1 MKNTFVYTAIA
12 AMLYLTPFMAQAQEP
27 PMDSLTPEQS
37 APPVTPPPPKPAWM
51 EYKNPYVGEQNDLS
65 NPNRSTEEIMS
76 WTRDMTTNALTFT
89 PEELNEKIAGLQKNF
104 SKPGWVDYQVYMKDS
119 RFIEMIGQ
127 KRYNASTIVDG
138 DMVIKASGP
147 MAGAYRWVVEVP
159 LLVTFHEVNR
169 AGVSM
174 PVTSGNF
181 RLKIQIGRV
190 GKEEG
195 KDGMKIDSWQMITTA
210 RRTR

>member
-1 MKNTFVYTAIA
+1 MKNTFVYTALA
-12 AMLYLTPFMAQAQEP
+12 AMLCLSPFMVQAQDLSIE
-27 PMDSLTPEQS
+27 SVVPEQA

-51 EYKNPYVGEQNDLS
+51 EYKNPYVGEQNNLS

-76 WTRDMTTNALTFT
+76 WTRDMTTNALTFE
-89 PEELNEKIAGLQKNF
+89 PDELNTKIAALKANF
-104 SKPGWVDYQVYMKDS
+104 SNPGWADYGVYMKDS
-119 RFIEMIGQ
+119 RFMEMVGQ

-138 DMVIKASGP
+138 DMVLKASGP

-169 AGVSM
+169 AGVAM

-190 GKEEG
+190 DKEEG
-195 KDGMKIDSWQMITTA
+195 KDGMKIDSWQMISVA